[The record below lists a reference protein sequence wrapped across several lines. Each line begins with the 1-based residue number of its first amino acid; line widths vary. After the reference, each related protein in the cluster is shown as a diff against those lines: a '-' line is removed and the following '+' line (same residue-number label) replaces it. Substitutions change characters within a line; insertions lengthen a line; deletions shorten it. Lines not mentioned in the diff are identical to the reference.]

1 MQHTKPVDPR
11 EEHVLPG
18 VAAKDDV
25 VQTTGDVQTRL
36 ASNRTEET

>member
-1 MQHTKPVDPR
+1 MQCIKPVGPR

-36 ASNRTEET
+36 ASHGTEET